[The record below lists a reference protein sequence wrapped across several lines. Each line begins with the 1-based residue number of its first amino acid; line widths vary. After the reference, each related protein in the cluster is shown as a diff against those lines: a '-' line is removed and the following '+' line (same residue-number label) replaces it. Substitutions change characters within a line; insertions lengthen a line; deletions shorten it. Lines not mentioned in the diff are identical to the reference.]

1 MPFYGRAAGDNLSAL
16 LHDHITIAVEIL
28 QVAKSGDAGAFADA
42 RARWHANAND
52 IADIADFLAAANPRF
67 WPRDT
72 MRDAMKE
79 HLDETLTEA
88 SNEVSGNFTSSIAD
102 YETVHLH
109 ILVMADLPSSGIMR
123 QFPGRFH

>member
-1 MPFYGRAAGDNLSAL
+1 VPFYGRAAGDKLSAL
-16 LHDHITIAVEIL
+16 LHDHITTAVEIL
-28 QVAKSGDAGAFADA
+28 QVAKSGDAAAFADA
-42 RARWHANAND
+42 KARWYVNAN
-52 IADIADFLAAANPRF
+52 DIADFLAAANPRF

-88 SNEVSGNFTSSIAD
+88 SNELSGNFTGSVAD

-109 ILVMADLPSSGIMR
+109 FSSW
-123 QFPGRFH
+123 PTC